1 MWSKGMRALYSAWDV
16 DRLAAAMETGEE
28 LSLTRSMGGCTVT
41 VATLRASRAWEV
53 PMLARVRIER
63 GAVTSLQTF
72 PSLEEAMRSL

>member
-1 MWSKGMRALYSAWDV
+1 MWSKSMRALYSA
-16 DRLAAAMETGEE
+16 
-28 LSLTRSMGGCTVT
+28 
-41 VATLRASRAWEV
+41 RAWEV

>member
-16 DRLAAAMETGEE
+16 DRLTAAMETGEE

-41 VATLRASRAWEV
+41 VSTLRASRSWEV
-53 PMLARVRIER
+53 PMLARVRMER

>member
-1 MWSKGMRALYSAWDV
+1 MRALYSARDV
-16 DRLAAAMETGEE
+16 DRLAAAMEAGDE

-41 VATLRASRAWEV
+41 GSTLRASRAWEV

-72 PSLEEAMRSL
+72 SRLGEALRSL

>member
-1 MWSKGMRALYSAWDV
+1 MWSKGMRALYSARDV
-16 DRLAAAMETGEE
+16 DRLA
-28 LSLTRSMGGCTVT
+28 VT
-41 VATLRASRAWEV
+41 VSTVRASRAWEV